1 MRPQL
6 TIKAAGRT
14 DIGVKRRNN
23 QDAILLADD
32 LTYFVLADGM
42 GGHQGGE
49 HASAIATAAA
59 GAVFSGAVTDAA
71 LSAADR
77 KSMAALP
84 DPAARITRHAILE
97 ADRRIVEQSATR
109 PELAGMGATIETLY
123 IRDGAATLGHVG
135 DSRIYRL
142 RGGRLAQV
150 TEDHSVLNEELKRRR
165 MTDEEIA
172 NFPFKNRI
180 VRALGHL
187 ADRRVDIHQVEL
199 ASGDLFMMCSDGL
212 HDVADHEDVER
223 ALAQLAREP
232 VRACERLVELAIAG
246 GGPDNISVIIVA
258 VE

>member
-1 MRPQL
+1 MRPRL
-6 TIKAAGRT
+6 TIKAAGQT

-49 HASAIATAAA
+49 HASALATAAA
-59 GAVFSGAVTDAA
+59 GSVFSGSATEAG

-77 KSMAALP
+77 KSLAALP
-84 DPAARITRHAILE
+84 SPAARVTRHAILE
-97 ADRRIVEQSATR
+97 ADRRIVEESAKR

-123 IRDGAATLGHVG
+123 IRDGQATIGHVG

-142 RGGRLAQV
+142 RAGRLAQV

-165 MTDEEIA
+165 MTEEEIA

-187 ADRRVDIHQVEL
+187 ADRRVDIHQIEL

-212 HDVADHEDVER
+212 HDVAGHEDVER
-223 ALAQLAREP
+223 ALIEFAAEP
-232 VRACERLVELAIAG
+232 AAACQRLIELAIAG